1 MDKEFILTKEGVEQ
15 LQDELKRLKEVE
27 RAEVVQQ
34 LREAR
39 AQGDLS
45 ENAEYDAAR
54 NKQAQ
59 IEGRI
64 IELENML
71 SNARII
77 HPKNGG
83 VRVVRLGATVVI
95 KNHKTGKESEF
106 IIVGSVEADPRQGK
120 ISNESALA
128 KAILN
133 HGQNETVTVK
143 AVEPYEVT
151 ILSIKR

>member
-71 SNARII
+71 YARII
-77 HPKNGG
+77 HPKMAEQS
-83 VRVVRLGATVVI
+83 RCSKDVI
-95 KNHKTGKESEF
+95 LK
-106 IIVGSVEADPRQGK
+106 P
-120 ISNESALA
+120 
-128 KAILN
+128 
-133 HGQNETVTVK
+133 
-143 AVEPYEVT
+143 
-151 ILSIKR
+151 